1 MQYTIDGLD
10 PQHHVLFDNIPSQ
23 LKMYRQ
29 FVLWKSEPRDD
40 QLTNIPYNATHS
52 GHAST
57 TDPATWSNFVT
68 AKGRY
73 ISQHRSQ
80 QFAGIGFVFS
90 DDDPFTGIDIDD
102 CLDENKNPLKWVQ
115 PILDL
120 LMPTYAEI
128 SPSGTGLKLWVEGK
142 KSPHWGS
149 RCRKGNIEVYD
160 KLRFFT
166 MTGDVLDSSTH
177 IQDRSAD
184 LDTLYKMWFDTPQE
198 KEEAK
203 DDLQQRQTQV
213 FTTTPDEKQNDND
226 ILQRAINKDPKFK
239 DLYVDG
245 NISLYD
251 SSSEAAAAL
260 CCKLAFWFQ
269 HKTEKIDQYFRSS
282 ALMRD
287 K

>member
-1 MQYTIDGLD
+1 
-10 PQHHVLFDNIPSQ
+10 
-23 LKMYRQ
+23 
-29 FVLWKSEPRDD
+29 
-40 QLTNIPYNATHS
+40 
-52 GHAST
+52 
-57 TDPATWSNFVT
+57 
-68 AKGRY
+68 
-73 ISQHRSQ
+73 
-80 QFAGIGFVFS
+80 
-90 DDDPFTGIDIDD
+90 
-102 CLDENKNPLKWVQ
+102 
-115 PILDL
+115 
-120 LMPTYAEI
+120 
-128 SPSGTGLKLWVEGK
+128 
-142 KSPHWGS
+142 
-149 RCRKGNIEVYD
+149 
-160 KLRFFT
+160 
-166 MTGDVLDSSTH
+166 MTGDVLDSSAD

-251 SSSEAAAAL
+251 SSSEADAAL

-282 ALMRD
+282 ALMREKWNRD
-287 K
+287 SYRNTTIQFAIDNTESRDPLHQEKILIVPKTANAPK